1 MVEELDDQHQQTVLR
16 YLMQSYL
23 ITFSNLKVETWLMH
37 GTLLG
42 WWWGQKV
49 GVEFGVQRIRV

>member
-1 MVEELDDQHQQTVLR
+1 MVEELDDQNQQTVLR

-23 ITFSNLKVETWLMH
+23 ITFSNIKVETWLMH

-49 GVEFGVQRIRV
+49 GLGFASQSILV